1 MFYHTSIIPKCHQSS
16 ILYDQ
21 HNEGNESLQSEE
33 EAYGIEREKKKG
45 EKLILTNGARG
56 WMAMTKLVQI

>member
-1 MFYHTSIIPKCHQSS
+1 MFYHTSIIPKCHQTN
-16 ILYDQ
+16 IVYNQ

-33 EAYGIEREKKKG
+33 AYGIEMKK
-45 EKLILTNGARG
+45 EVRDFILTNGARG

>member
-1 MFYHTSIIPKCHQSS
+1 MFYHTLIIPKCHQTN
-16 ILYDQ
+16 ILYEQ

-33 EAYGIEREKKKG
+33 AYGIQREKKS

>member
-1 MFYHTSIIPKCHQSS
+1 MKAMKACNQKK
-16 ILYDQ
+16 LMALKG
-21 HNEGNESLQSEE
+21 E
-33 EAYGIEREKKKG
+33 KKG